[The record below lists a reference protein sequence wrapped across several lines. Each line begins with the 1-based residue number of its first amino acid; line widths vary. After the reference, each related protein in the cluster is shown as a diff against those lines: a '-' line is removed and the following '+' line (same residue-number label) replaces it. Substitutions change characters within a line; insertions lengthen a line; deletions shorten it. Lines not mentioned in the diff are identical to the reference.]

1 MYIRKL
7 LISFEISKLYSV
19 LSTFS
24 DQNIISSNAL
34 ILISSY
40 FIMGMSLVAK
50 NSMITSFAVC
60 AIKT

>member
-7 LISFEISKLYSV
+7 LISFAISKLYFV

-50 NSMITSFAVC
+50 NSMITSFAVF